1 MRIERDEN
9 GNYILEPGALAER
22 FGLVIDDFRQRMQQG
37 LVSSTVERG
46 EGEDAGTSR
55 LSVRLGNRI
64 WRAILDG
71 RDEVRSEAVTFVR
84 GKLQRRPSGD

>member
-9 GNYILEPGALAER
+9 GNYILEPGELAER
-22 FGLVIDDFRQRMQQG
+22 FGLAREDFRRRMQQG

-64 WRAILDG
+64 WRAVLDG

-84 GKLQRRPSGD
+84 GKLQRRPSDD